1 MEKGTLYI
9 VSTPIGN
16 LEDITLR
23 AIRILKEVDIIAA
36 EDTRHATILL
46 HKYEIRTPCVSYH
59 SYSNDSKIQSI
70 IEKLNAGQSVALIS
84 DAGTPGISDPAYT
97 LIQAAIQNEI
107 KIVPIPGASA
117 MLTALVASGL
127 PMHHFRYYG
136 FLPLKKGRQT
146 LLTGWRTLAESGDL
160 DETIIFYESPHR
172 IIRTLEDL
180 IKHLGNT
187 APHWNV
193 VLARE
198 LTKLH
203 EEFIRGSLSELAA
216 RLKKSTPKGEFVV
229 LLSYRPEAAT
239 KITTLA
245 NMHVEEP
252 EGSHP

>member
-1 MEKGTLYI
+1 MEKGILYI

-23 AIRILKEVDIIAA
+23 AIRILKEVTLIAA

-70 IEKLNAGQSVALIS
+70 IEKLNDGQSVALIS

-97 LIQAAIQNEI
+97 LIQAAIAAEVTI
-107 KIVPIPGASA
+107 TPIPGPSA
-117 MLTALVASGL
+117 LLAALVASGL

-146 LLTGWRTLAESGDL
+146 LLTSWKAQAESGDL

-172 IIRTLEDL
+172 IARTLEDL
-180 IKHLGNT
+180 QKHLGSTSEN
-187 APHWNV
+187 WNI
-193 VLARE
+193 VLGRE
-198 LTKLH
+198 LTKMH
-203 EEFIRGSLSELAA
+203 EEFMRGSLADLIQAF
-216 RLKKSTPKGEFVV
+216 KTKPPKGEFVV
-229 LLSYRPEAAT
+229 LMSY
-239 KITTLA
+239 K
-245 NMHVEEP
+245 
-252 EGSHP
+252 S